1 MKQPICVLGVV
12 DDKLYCKINSYVD
25 GYDRLYWYPE
35 GEETGAQYVSPRIP
49 YVTVKNLEDGYYHF
63 YSRNHGTYGKS
74 PEMTVY
80 FSPMS
85 SEYMISRLWET
96 ASVESNDYTDT
107 IKQSIVNTLK
117 RYPFAPISKI
127 LYNLYLDNAN
137 KEDFEEEIFF
147 SLIRTEEV
155 LENLTL
161 GNLNRY
167 GASFSKLITAPR
179 PEISCPEETTAIKIY
194 KSDSEGTQ
202 LYRTIWNPGSNIT
215 LELPTGY
222 YEFQVFI
229 DSSMI
234 ALLRHC
240 RVSEEYLAKLW
251 SYVETTEEDYEDTF
265 ENIAF
270 NDTGLSDEVL
280 TSYRQELV
288 YTPETI
294 VLPRI
299 KVQESKISRAVDL
312 FVKGISYAMISNH
325 TFYVSGKD
333 TEFLA
338 ETVWNRFFI
347 LSGTLDE
354 ITVPFEPAT
363 NMIDAEAFLYIVD
376 ENNTVVSR
384 ITRCIFDQDQDTSLA
399 DYYESIRRF
408 EISQRM
414 DRLQEHFTVT
424 YPGALTYLRELTDL
438 CLEDDSVDIDNIL
451 EFILSQQ
458 IPNDIDPDILSFEL
472 LKDHFANLNYNP
484 SFFSQGGFS
493 WRPYIH
499 TLTTEESFDGYVLCI
514 LAEYDGEEAFH
525 KHYVHSKTNQA
536 IDLLLNKYGRFVIFA
551 ISEKDY
557 SYSGFLYLN
566 TTTKYTNGYLLNW
579 EVR

>member
-1 MKQPICVLGVV
+1 MKQSICVLGVV

-35 GEETGAQYVSPRIP
+35 NKETETQYASSRIP
-49 YVTVKNLEDGYYHF
+49 YVTIKGLKDGYYHF

-80 FSPMS
+80 FNPMS
-85 SEYMISRLWET
+85 SEHMISRLWEM
-96 ASVESNDYTDT
+96 ASIEDNDYTNT
-107 IKQSIVNTLK
+107 IKQNIAYTLK
-117 RYPFAPISKI
+117 RYPFAPITKI
-127 LYNLYLDNAN
+127 LYNLYLNN
-137 KEDFEEEIFF
+137 TNLEDFEEDIFF
-147 SLIRTEEV
+147 SLIRTEEI

-167 GASFSKLITAPR
+167 GASFSKLTTKPK
-179 PEISCPEETTAIKIY
+179 PKISCPEETTAIKIY
-194 KSDSEGTQ
+194 KNDSEGTQ
-202 LYRTIWNPGSNIT
+202 LYRTIWNPGSSIT
-215 LELPTGY
+215 LELPIGY
-222 YEFQVFI
+222 YEFQLFI
-229 DSSMI
+229 DNSMI

-240 RVSEEYLAKLW
+240 RASEKYLAKLW
-251 SYVETTEEDYEDTF
+251 DYTEKMVESHEDIS
-265 ENIAF
+265 ENILF
-270 NDTGLSDEVL
+270 NNTELSNDVL
-280 TSYRQELV
+280 VSYKEELV
-288 YTPETI
+288 YTPKTI
-294 VLPRI
+294 VFPRI
-299 KVQESKISRAVDL
+299 RVQDSKISRAVDL
-312 FVKGISYAMISNH
+312 FVKDISYAMVSNH

-333 TEFLA
+333 TEFLS
-338 ETVWNRFFI
+338 ETVWNKFFI
-347 LSGTLDE
+347 LSGSLDE
-354 ITVPFEPAT
+354 ITVPFEPAV
-363 NMIDAEAFLYIVD
+363 NMIDTEAFLYIVD

-384 ITRCIFDQDQDTSLA
+384 ITRCIFDQDPDTSLK
-399 DYYESIRRF
+399 DYYEDIRCF

-414 DRLQEHFTVT
+414 SRIQEQLTAT
-424 YPGALTYLRELTDL
+424 YPGALTYLKELTDL

-451 EFILSQQ
+451 QFLLSQRT
-458 IPNDIDPDILSFEL
+458 PNEIDLDTLSFEI

-484 SFFSQGGFS
+484 SFFSKGGFS

-514 LAEYDGEEAFH
+514 LAKYDDEESFH

-536 IDLLLNKYGRFVIFA
+536 IDLLLNKYGRFVVFA

-566 TTTKYTNGYLLNW
+566 TTTKYTKGYLLNW